1 MERSQSTSGRSG
13 PQLALV
19 VMLALACWIAP
30 AKAQWSQ
37 APVRWQILT
46 GYSATL
52 GRTADYLQ
60 GGYLLAGGFSITPS
74 AASPLDFRFDLSYS
88 RHQASHQLLAQG
100 QTTTTFQVDNGSGQ
114 IWSATGNVVFHLPV
128 AYGVRGYGIA
138 GIGAYHARIEL
149 TQFYYA
155 GFYYSCDPF
164 IDYCSGSSLGEQV
177 VSAHDTTKVG
187 WNAGVG
193 LEFALP
199 GGQSW
204 FVETRYHRIETSQP
218 FQFVPIAIG
227 YRF

>member
-1 MERSQSTSGRSG
+1 MNKLINSGRS
-13 PQLALV
+13 AWR
-19 VMLALACWIAP
+19 LALALAPLSWCWTAP
-30 AKAQWSQ
+30 AQAQWSQ
-37 APVRWQILT
+37 SPVRWQVLT

-60 GGYLLAGGFSITPS
+60 GGYLLAGGFSVTPS

-88 RHQASHQLLAQG
+88 RHQASQQLLAQG

-114 IWSATGNVVFHLPV
+114 IWSATGNVAYHVPI

-138 GIGAYHARIEL
+138 GVGAYHARIEL
-149 TQFYYA
+149 TQLYYA
-155 GFYYSCDPF
+155 GLYYNCDPY
-164 IDYCSGSSLGEQV
+164 IDYCYGSGLGEQV
-177 VSAHDTTKVG
+177 VAAHDTTKVG

-193 LEFALP
+193 IEFALP

-204 FVETRYHRIETSQP
+204 FVESRYHRMETSQP
-218 FQFVPIAIG
+218 IQYVPIAIG